1 MAKKAAPKA
10 AQGKATTP
18 PAAKAIRGQ
27 ATPAPAAKAATGQ
40 ATPAPAA
47 KAATGRATP
56 APAAKATPAPAAKA
70 TPAPA
75 AKAAPAPVA
84 TAPAAKAPTK
94 ATDTASGARPTP
106 ASKAVVY
113 TALAE
118 TTGLGKKQV
127 VAIFSALG
135 ALIAQELGKKG
146 PGQFVLPG
154 LLKLTVVRKP
164 ATKAR
169 SRTNPFTGA
178 PMTIAA
184 KPARNVVRALPLK
197 ALKEMV

>member
-10 AQGKATTP
+10 AQGKAATP
-18 PAAKAIRGQ
+18 PAAQAVRGK
-27 ATPAPAAKAATGQ
+27 ATPAPAAKAATG
-40 ATPAPAA
+40 
-47 KAATGRATP
+47 KA
-56 APAAKATPAPAAKA
+56 
-70 TPAPA
+70 
-75 AKAAPAPVA
+75 A

-94 ATDTASGARPTP
+94 AADTATAARPKP
-106 ASKAVVY
+106 ANKAVVY

-127 VAIFSALG
+127 AAVFAALG
-135 ALIAQELGKKG
+135 ALLAKELGKKG

-154 LLKLTVVRKP
+154 LLKLKVVRKP
-164 ATKAR
+164 ATQAR

-178 PMTIAA
+178 PMTIPA